1 VYPHYKLKCPRCHRD
16 VEIVLTPDIIKQA
29 AESRDGLARIAITH
43 EDHVVVV
50 QVDRYG
56 TIRNATVGLMIEATE
71 DCEVVK
77 GVVPKVIERQLENI
91 AKRGGPQNDSER
103 VLWDYAKEAGYVVCR

>member
-1 VYPHYKLKCPRCHRD
+1 VYPHYKLKCPKCYRD

-29 AESRDGLARIAITH
+29 AESRDGLTRIAVTH
-43 EDHVVVV
+43 EDHVVII

-56 TIRNATVGLMIEATE
+56 TIRNVTVSLMVETAE

-77 GVVPKVIERQLENI
+77 GVAPKAIEQMLENI

-103 VLWDYAKEAGYVVCR
+103 ILWKYAKDASYVICR